1 MEKSNTIFRGA
12 IARFGNSQGIR
23 LPQDILKQAN
33 LYENFAEVPGGKI
46 IVDLIVTPDSITIK
60 RAPEEKAIWSQEKQ
74 NNACLTFL
82 NRVKSPENDEP
93 LPDNFDELYRYS
105 GNPLDKNL
113 FAGLED

>member
-1 MEKSNTIFRGA
+1 MDKSNIVFRGA

-46 IVDLIVTPDSITIK
+46 IVDLIVTPNSITIK
-60 RAPEEKAIWSQEKQ
+60 RAQEEKTIWSQEKQ

-82 NRVKSPENDEP
+82 NRVKSKKNDEP
-93 LPDNFDELYRYS
+93 LPDNFDEVYRY
-105 GNPLDKNL
+105 GGKPLDKNL
-113 FAGLED
+113 FADLED